1 MKIAQNYQLVQAS
14 ESKMTSDRDDELEE
28 LRATVTTLERKLADS
43 KTVDLA
49 IRSKDQEIGNW
60 F

>member
-1 MKIAQNYQLVQAS
+1 MKKAQNYRLVQAS